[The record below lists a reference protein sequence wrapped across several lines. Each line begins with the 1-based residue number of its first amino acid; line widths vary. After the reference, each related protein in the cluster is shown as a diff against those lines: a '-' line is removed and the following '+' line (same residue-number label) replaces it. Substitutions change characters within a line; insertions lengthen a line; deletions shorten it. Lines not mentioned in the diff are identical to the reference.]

1 MSKAQDV
8 LKRGGA
14 AAGRVD
20 RAAGPS
26 RGRFRWHRGWFV
38 WASYLDELERK
49 FKREARR
56 RGKGVLKM
64 ALHCLRPY
72 ASSYSYVYG

>member
-1 MSKAQDV
+1 
-8 LKRGGA
+8 
-14 AAGRVD
+14 
-20 RAAGPS
+20 
-26 RGRFRWHRGWFV
+26 V